1 MLVPPSSSPRFLDS
15 YSAFEFPAFEVDP
28 YILSYTFR
36 PPLIPLRT
44 PSLPPSLRPLPL
56 PTFLRSV
63 FLPSFHFCR
72 VRPYFPGHLRSPQLC
87 LPFAPPST
95 NRCCV
100 YIVINP
106 VLRGIWGQNGEA
118 ATHQA
123 AGGGHVEAL
132 RILLDAAA
140 DPGARDMVNDTGA

>member
-1 MLVPPSSSPRFLDS
+1 MRWNVEAGKKAGPLRG
-15 YSAFEFPAFEVDP
+15 PAFL
-28 YILSYTFR
+28 YFRNRRKNYLSSIF
-36 PPLIPLRT
+36 PPASSIF
-44 PSLPPSLRPLPL
+44 
-56 PTFLRSV
+56 FLSS
-63 FLPSFHFCR
+63 FASSFFIPSFHFCR

-106 VLRGIWGQNGEA
+106 VLRGNWGQNGEA